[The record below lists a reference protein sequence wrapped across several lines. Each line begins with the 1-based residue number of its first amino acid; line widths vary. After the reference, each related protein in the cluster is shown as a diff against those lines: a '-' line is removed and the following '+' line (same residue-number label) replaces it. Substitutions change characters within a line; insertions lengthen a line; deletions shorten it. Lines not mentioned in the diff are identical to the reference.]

1 MQVDLLP
8 LFAPDMQMTRF
19 MFFMMSARVSGWYIS
34 EIGILRFGVKM
45 TLERI
50 PQKNNSMLKAGG
62 RPNKGKA
69 SPKISIV
76 MTEEMLCTG
85 HTIRIK
91 KRYLAR

>member
-1 MQVDLLP
+1 
-8 LFAPDMQMTRF
+8 
-19 MFFMMSARVSGWYIS
+19 
-34 EIGILRFGVKM
+34 M

-76 MTEEMLCTG
+76 MTEEMLAQVTQYASKNGISRGEAVRQC
-85 HTIRIK
+85 IREA
-91 KRYLAR
+91 LG